1 MWRRNNCS
9 TPQSNLGRR
18 LMRHGCLTVLGHT
31 EKWGVSCR
39 GQTGDRQRISG
50 KGRRKFMSVPSLRH
64 PWSVCPKTVKQPAS
78 LYCEMAFPDMS
89 SPPLRVVVLMPV
101 RDDWVSAAEL
111 VRSLDRAVSAGQF
124 SVSLDVLMVD
134 DGSIEAC
141 VSAQFESPFV
151 VVKTVRALRLR
162 RNLGHQRAIAVG
174 LVHIEERM
182 PSDAVLVMDA
192 DGEDTPDGALQ
203 LIREF
208 SAAEGKILV
217 FAERARRVESLTFR
231 VFYRLYKVMHR
242 ALTGISVRVGNFSI
256 LPRTYLSTLVVLSE
270 LWNHYAAA
278 VFRSQL
284 RFTMVPIPRG
294 RRIAG
299 TSRMNFVSLVTHGLS
314 AVSVFADV
322 VGVRLL
328 IGSLAGSLVTIIGI
342 VTVVI
347 IRLFTD
353 QAIPG
358 WATYAAGTL
367 SIILIQLV
375 TIATCFTFFMLS
387 ARTAMA
393 FVPRRDALLFVK
405 EVINIYPHD

>member
-1 MWRRNNCS
+1 
-9 TPQSNLGRR
+9 
-18 LMRHGCLTVLGHT
+18 
-31 EKWGVSCR
+31 
-39 GQTGDRQRISG
+39 
-50 KGRRKFMSVPSLRH
+50 
-64 PWSVCPKTVKQPAS
+64 
-78 LYCEMAFPDMS
+78 MS

-111 VRSLDRAVSAGQF
+111 VRSLDRTVSAEQ
-124 SVSLDVLMVD
+124 VNVCLDVLMVD
-134 DGSIEAC
+134 DGSVESC
-141 VSAQFESPFV
+141 LSTQFEVPFGV
-151 VVKTVRALRLR
+151 VRTVQVLRLR

-174 LVHIEERM
+174 LVHIEEAM

-208 SAAEGKILV
+208 SAGEEKILV

-231 VFYRLYKVMHR
+231 VFYQVYKVVHR
-242 ALTGISVRVGNFSI
+242 GLTGISVRVGNFSI
-256 LPRTYLSTLVVLSE
+256 MPRSYLGTLTVLAE

-284 RFTMVPIPRG
+284 RFTMIPIPRG

-328 IGSLAGSLVTIIGI
+328 IGSLAGSVIAAVGI
-342 VTVVI
+342 VAVVV
-347 IRLFTD
+347 IRLFTNE
-353 QAIPG
+353 AIPG

-387 ARTAMA
+387 ARTAQG
-393 FVPRRDALLFVK
+393 FVPRRDAPLFIQ
-405 EVINIYPHD
+405 EVIGIYPHD

>member
-1 MWRRNNCS
+1 
-9 TPQSNLGRR
+9 
-18 LMRHGCLTVLGHT
+18 
-31 EKWGVSCR
+31 
-39 GQTGDRQRISG
+39 
-50 KGRRKFMSVPSLRH
+50 
-64 PWSVCPKTVKQPAS
+64 
-78 LYCEMAFPDMS
+78 MAIPDMS

-111 VRSLDRAVSAGQF
+111 VRSLDRTVSAGHAN
-124 SVSLDVLMVD
+124 VSLEVLMVD
-134 DGSIEAC
+134 DGSIESCLSVRVEA
-141 VSAQFESPFV
+141 PFAIV
-151 VVKTVRALRLR
+151 RTVQVLRLR

-174 LVHIEERM
+174 LVHIEEAM

-208 SAAEGKILV
+208 SAAEGKTLI

-231 VFYRLYKVMHR
+231 TFYQVYKVVHR

-256 LPRTYLSTLVVLSE
+256 LPRSYLGTLTVLAE

-284 RFTMVPIPRG
+284 RFTMIPIPRG

-328 IGSLAGSLVTIIGI
+328 IGSLAGSLIAAIGI
-342 VTVVI
+342 VTVVV
-347 IRLFTD
+347 IRLFTN

-367 SIILIQLV
+367 SIILIQMV

-387 ARTAMA
+387 ARTALG
-393 FVPRRDALLFVK
+393 FVPRRDVQFFVD